1 MSKVIGMDMKAFSTE
16 QLAGQRLMVGF
27 DGPDFSDDL
36 KYLIDRLQVGGIILF
51 AQNVKSPEQLR
62 ELCTAVQNY
71 AAATGRPPLFIAIDQ
86 EGGQVARLKAPFTQ
100 FPGNPNMSGEEDAI
114 HFAEVTAAELS
125 QAGINMNLAPVM
137 DVAPQNINSIMA
149 ARSFGHDPAWV
160 TRLGIKV
167 IDHLQQN
174 QIMAVAKHFPGI
186 GRTVLD
192 SHLDLPNLDAE
203 LAELQSFD
211 LIPFEASIARN
222 VSGILLSHI
231 LYQNI
236 DPRWPASLSQR
247 IAKDLLR
254 DQLGFAGV
262 TLTDDLDMGAI
273 VKHYDIQTIV
283 RQVLEAEIDIVMIC
297 HQGPN
302 IELAFEEMVKHFTD
316 SPELNQKAIAS
327 ARRILGLKQKYIG
340 LKGSG
345 FKGSEVL
352 G

>member
-1 MSKVIGMDMKAFSTE
+1 MDGFAFRNLMNTIAYHMKALSKE

-27 DGPDFSDDL
+27 DGPDFSDDV

-51 AQNVKSPEQLR
+51 AQNVESPEQLR
-62 ELCTAVQNY
+62 ELCTAMQNY
-71 AAATGRPPLFIAIDQ
+71 ATATGNPPLFIAIDQ

-100 FPGNPNMSGEEDAI
+100 FPGNPNMTGEQDAI
-114 HFAEVTAAELS
+114 HFAEVTATELS

-137 DVAPQNINSIMA
+137 DVAPQNSNSIMA
-149 ARSFGHDPAWV
+149 ARAFGHDPAWV
-160 TRLGIKV
+160 SRLGVKV
-167 IDHLQQN
+167 INHLQQN

-203 LAELQSFD
+203 LADLQSFD
-211 LIPFEASIARN
+211 LIPFEASIASN

-236 DPRWPASLSQR
+236 DPQWPASLSPR
-247 IAKDLLR
+247 IARDLLR
-254 DQLGFAGV
+254 DQMGFTGV

-273 VKHYDIQTIV
+273 AKHYDIHTIV
-283 RQVLEAEIDIVMIC
+283 RQALAAEIDIVMIC
-297 HQGPN
+297 HKGPN
-302 IELAFEEMVKHFTD
+302 IEIAFEEMVKHLTD
-316 SPELNQKAIAS
+316 SPKLNEKAIAS

-340 LKGSG
+340 I
-345 FKGSEVL
+345 
-352 G
+352 